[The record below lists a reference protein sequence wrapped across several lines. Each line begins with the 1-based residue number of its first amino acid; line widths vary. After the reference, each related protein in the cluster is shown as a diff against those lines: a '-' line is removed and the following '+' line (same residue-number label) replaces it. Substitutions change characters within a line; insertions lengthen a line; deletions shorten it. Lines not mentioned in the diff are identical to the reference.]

1 MTVST
6 EQLLGENT
14 IDQLRLM
21 LVERG
26 GSWVKG
32 EPKAMLVNRILEL
45 GVAVQANEKIN
56 SASQAQANQPK
67 KEAVIQPA
75 MTVEEAKKAIER
87 WSQRGV
93 TIKFSPDKKLWLM
106 EFTDR
111 GKTRSDS
118 GNMAIPPAVLSRCA
132 EMLVRPKAG
141 EKLDVPPEK
150 QAVAAYVEE

>member
-1 MTVST
+1 MTVPT
-6 EQLLGENT
+6 ETLLQENS

-26 GSWVKG
+26 GSYVKN
-32 EPKAMLVNRILEL
+32 ENKASLVSRILEL

-56 SASQAQANQPK
+56 SATGPQATAAK
-67 KEAVIQPA
+67 KEQFVQPQ
-75 MTVEEAKKAIER
+75 MSVEEAKKAVER
-87 WSQRGV
+87 WIERGV

-106 EFTDR
+106 EFSH
-111 GKTRSDS
+111 GKIFRTDS

-141 EKLDVPPEK
+141 EKLDLPPEK